1 MPRTNA
7 ILMCAT
13 AAALTA
19 AMSGCASDPVA
30 TTAPEPAEPVIAV
43 GPPADVPDEL
53 TDAAIDDA
61 SASRAVTPTDSARTD
76 GRPAW
81 WIDGPQTA
89 SGRMYLAV
97 EALGVD
103 VRSARRAAVDSGID
117 SLTRMLGRDPSD
129 DRIHAT
135 TVRPLPHRGGTN
147 EGMRYIGYVLV
158 SSEAPQPD

>member
-7 ILMCAT
+7 ILT
-13 AAALTA
+13 ISAAAFLA
-19 AMSGCASDPVA
+19 GCASEPA
-30 TTAPEPAEPVIAV
+30 TTSAPEPAEPVISI
-43 GPPADVPDEL
+43 GPPSDVPDEPV
-53 TDAAIDDA
+53 AAADTR
-61 SASRAVTPTDSARTD
+61 SSESRAVTPTDSTRTD

-103 VRSARRAAVDSGID
+103 VRSARRAAVDSGIN

-158 SSEAPQPD
+158 SSEAPQPE